1 MRFFAMI
8 ERTCDDEVE
17 SMNEQ
22 KTSDTT
28 KKWLVG
34 CGIGCGVIVLIL
46 IALGI
51 TGFLF
56 FKNIAEEFKDYDALM
71 TTLTERYGSIKDFTP
86 NPDGTISPERLELFL
101 EVRKAFGPVREKLEA
116 SFKTLQDRVGQSE
129 IEVKKPKNIFQMIKT
144 GVGLIPQIGEF
155 MKSRNQALLDAGMGM
170 GEYYY
175 IYTISFYSWLGY
187 KPEDG
192 PDFEIVGPDD
202 ERSSWNQ
209 EEVLEERRDINLRRL
224 HRMLLPMLHNQLEK
238 LSASDSTDISE
249 EWREALK
256 AEIEAMEDDRYRL
269 PWEDGLPDVIES
281 SLKPFRYQLEQSYNK
296 MTNPLELT
304 FEQK

>member
-1 MRFFAMI
+1 MI
-8 ERTCDDEVE
+8 EGTCDDEVE
-17 SMNEQ
+17 RMNEQ
-22 KTSDTT
+22 RTSDTT

-51 TGFLF
+51 TGYLF

-86 NPDGTISPERLELFL
+86 NPDGTIGPERLELFL
-101 EVRKAFGPVREKLEA
+101 AVREAFGPVREKLEI
-116 SFKTLQDRVGQSE
+116 SFKTLQNRVGQSE
-129 IEVKKPKNIFQMIKT
+129 IEIKKPKNIFQMIKT

-155 MKSRNQALLDAGMGM
+155 MKSRNQALLDTGMGM

-175 IYTISFYSWLGY
+175 IYVISFYSWLGY

-202 ERSSWNQ
+202 ERRSWDQ

-238 LSASDSTDISE
+238 LPASDSADISDQWHKDLE
-249 EWREALK
+249 
-256 AEIEAMEDDRYRL
+256 AEIEAMEADRYRL
-269 PWEDGLPDVIES
+269 PWQDGLPDVIES
-281 SLKPFRYQLEQSYNK
+281 SLQPFRYKLEQSYNK

-304 FEQK
+304 FEQR